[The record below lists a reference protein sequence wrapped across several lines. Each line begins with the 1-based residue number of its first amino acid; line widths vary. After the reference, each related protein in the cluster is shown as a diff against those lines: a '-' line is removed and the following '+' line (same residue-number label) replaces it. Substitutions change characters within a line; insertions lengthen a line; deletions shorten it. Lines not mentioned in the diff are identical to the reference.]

1 MKVCFDAGGSLVVK
15 GEDATEWLA
24 LRTWCETFLARK
36 APLVVRTMEPDPN
49 ERECNLPLPRP
60 SVRQLF
66 RADLGSADEL
76 RHLIADDAFAATF
89 QGLGQY
95 RSALLRLGPNA
106 GAKAPT

>member
-1 MKVCFDAGGSLVVK
+1 MKVCFDAGGSLFVE

-24 LRTWCETFLARK
+24 LRTWCENFLARK

-66 RADLGSADEL
+66 VA
-76 RHLIADDAFAATF
+76 
-89 QGLGQY
+89 
-95 RSALLRLGPNA
+95 
-106 GAKAPT
+106 